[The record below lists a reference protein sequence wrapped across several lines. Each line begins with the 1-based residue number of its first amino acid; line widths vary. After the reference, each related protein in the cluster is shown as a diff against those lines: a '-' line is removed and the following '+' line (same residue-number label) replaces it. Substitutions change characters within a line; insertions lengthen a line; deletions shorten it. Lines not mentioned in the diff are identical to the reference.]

1 MRMKKIPV
9 RMLAILLVCMTVLL
23 SVCLELLS
31 VPAMAAEEKAAC
43 YTVRIANL
51 EHGSIALKEDDN
63 LQAGNQIHL
72 QVTPQEG
79 YHLAS
84 LTVATSDGTALAVT
98 DTDGAAVT
106 DGAYPDTM
114 LIVMPEDDVTVTGAF
129 VSEND
134 AADTAVSDTV
144 LPEEIFSMTG
154 ADTPL
159 AATMN
164 SAERA
169 ISRAASSAT
178 LIKYENQF
186 SCYHKD
192 GSWDCT
198 ESYLMLGNQL
208 AWCIEPS
215 VNIGASGGTYGLNGD
230 AAQWLMD
237 KYGWSYKKTNNLT
250 KAVYLAKSYYGND
263 WLCSYVLVQNLI
275 WSEIKENES
284 PANYGRYVLTDGAR
298 NTAHNCGHLN
308 TKAKVDAA
316 IADVWTRFYSYNK
329 LPSFDGWTVYATAGQ
344 SYWLKDTNGVVNDT
358 SFVGQTGVTVSK
370 GWDGSNV
377 GIWIG
382 SNASMAG
389 KSTTIHYYKNAI
401 PNSSEPFLIYT
412 RTGHQSV
419 STWTSAIT
427 PTYGAIRVVFT
438 RTSYLRA
445 HYKAR
450 EKVAPSLDI
459 HITKADSDTG
469 AALAGAEFTVSMDGK
484 QVATVTTDA
493 DGKAAYH
500 WRGNVL
506 WTDYAEAYEP
516 VLDYKNWSSAYNKA
530 KQSVLAS
537 VSDKLKTLKEGTTHT
552 WKVEEVKAPDGYER
566 NEEVWEQTFSLNTHA
581 VEIDF
586 TDEPEKGFLTLKK
599 ASSDEAFSKE
609 NDCYNLKGAVYGVYQ
624 SVEDAIQ
631 DANRVETLTTKED
644 GSSNTVTL
652 RRGTYYVKEL
662 TASDGYLLCNEQ
674 EENLPAGI
682 HAATVKSLETTTVSC
697 KEEPASNPFDLSLQK
712 LDLGS
717 HSAEAPGNAALSGA
731 IFEIAYYENVNGA
744 TDGTSAKKWYYRT
757 DETGTFSA
765 TDKEDLLT
773 TYQMQDGRTLQS
785 DDLYEHDGAIAF
797 PIGTYTCKEISAPVH
812 YQLSG
817 IMYFTGQEETKT
829 DVTTGL
835 KLVIRQEKNGVAPQ
849 IYQGEVVGSGSILA
863 ENPKI
868 EAYDETQYGSITI
881 YKKSANEKQ
890 IPLSGVSFRLVGVDE
905 GDEHIASTDADGK
918 ICWEGLI
925 PQDYVITE
933 IKTADGKN
941 LLKDNITV
949 TLPMELTV
957 EEAQQRG
964 ADLSQAVWDE
974 AAQKYCFYDLT
985 FEIGNSAV
993 LTMPMTGGNT
1003 ESMYVLMIV
1012 GILAAVGGIALLERN
1027 RKKNHVN

>member
-198 ESYLMLGNQL
+198 ESYLMLGDQL

-316 IADVWTRFYSYNK
+316 IADVWNRFYSYNK

-382 SNASMAG
+382 S
-389 KSTTIHYYKNAI
+389 
-401 PNSSEPFLIYT
+401 
-412 RTGHQSV
+412 
-419 STWTSAIT
+419 
-427 PTYGAIRVVFT
+427 
-438 RTSYLRA
+438 
-445 HYKAR
+445 
-450 EKVAPSLDI
+450 
-459 HITKADSDTG
+459 
-469 AALAGAEFTVSMDGK
+469 
-484 QVATVTTDA
+484 DA
-493 DGKAAYH
+493 
-500 WRGNVL
+500 
-506 WTDYAEAYEP
+506 
-516 VLDYKNWSSAYNKA
+516 
-530 KQSVLAS
+530 
-537 VSDKLKTLKEGTTHT
+537 
-552 WKVEEVKAPDGYER
+552 
-566 NEEVWEQTFSLNTHA
+566 
-581 VEIDF
+581 
-586 TDEPEKGFLTLKK
+586 
-599 ASSDEAFSKE
+599 
-609 NDCYNLKGAVYGVYQ
+609 
-624 SVEDAIQ
+624 
-631 DANRVETLTTKED
+631 
-644 GSSNTVTL
+644 
-652 RRGTYYVKEL
+652 
-662 TASDGYLLCNEQ
+662 
-674 EENLPAGI
+674 
-682 HAATVKSLETTTVSC
+682 
-697 KEEPASNPFDLSLQK
+697 
-712 LDLGS
+712 
-717 HSAEAPGNAALSGA
+717 
-731 IFEIAYYENVNGA
+731 
-744 TDGTSAKKWYYRT
+744 
-757 DETGTFSA
+757 
-765 TDKEDLLT
+765 
-773 TYQMQDGRTLQS
+773 
-785 DDLYEHDGAIAF
+785 
-797 PIGTYTCKEISAPVH
+797 
-812 YQLSG
+812 
-817 IMYFTGQEETKT
+817 
-829 DVTTGL
+829 
-835 KLVIRQEKNGVAPQ
+835 
-849 IYQGEVVGSGSILA
+849 
-863 ENPKI
+863 I

-918 ICWEGLI
+918 ICWEGLL

-1012 GILAAVGGIALLERN
+1012 GILAAVGGIALLARN